1 MNVNANSIQNTLLAA
16 SDPTYRAFQLSLLPT
31 VSPERVI
38 GVRIPVI
45 RRYAKQLAGTR
56 EAAEF
61 LSALPHTYYDE
72 DNLHAALLEHIK
84 DFDRA
89 LDAVDRFLPYL
100 DNWATCDGFCP
111 KCLRK
116 EPQRFLEE
124 IRRWLTSTYPYTV
137 RFALV
142 RLTAWYLDDS
152 VFTPEILSLAASA
165 SDFDDYYVRMGVAW
179 FFSIALIKQYESTL
193 PYLVEH
199 RLPVWI
205 HNKTIQKAVESLCPT
220 PTTKAYLKTLK
231 RRETATDGGTL

>member
-1 MNVNANSIQNTLLAA
+1 MNANANFIQNTLLAA
-16 SDPTYRAFQLSLLPT
+16 SDPAYRRFQSRLLPT

-38 GVRIPVI
+38 GVRIPTI

-56 EAAEF
+56 DAEEF
-61 LSALPHTYYDE
+61 LSNLPHAYYDE

-89 LDAVDRFLPYL
+89 LDAVKCFLPYL

-116 EPQRFLEE
+116 EPRRLLEE
-124 IRRWLTSTYPYTV
+124 IRRWLASTHPYTV

-142 RLTAWYLDDS
+142 RLTAWYLDDC
-152 VFTPEILSLAASA
+152 VFTPEILSLAASV
-165 SDFDDYYVRMGVAW
+165 SSFEDYYVRMGVAW
-179 FFSIALIKQYESTL
+179 FFSIALIKQYESAL

-220 PTTKAYLKTLK
+220 PETKAYLKTLK